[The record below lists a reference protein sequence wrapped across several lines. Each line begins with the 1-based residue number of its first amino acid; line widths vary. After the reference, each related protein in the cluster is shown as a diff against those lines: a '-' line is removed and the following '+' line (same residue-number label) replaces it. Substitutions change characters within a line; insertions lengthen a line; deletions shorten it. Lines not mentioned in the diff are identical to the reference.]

1 MGTAITRRLIERGF
15 KVHLYNRN
23 KSKLIGLEKGTIIDP
38 SPKDLANKCKFIIV
52 CVTDGESVKHVCFG
66 DKGIAKCSNSNLIVV
81 DLSTILPQDAI
92 YCSSKLKNNQ
102 ITYIQMP
109 VMGGP
114 DLAIEGRLLG
124 IASGNLNAFN
134 KFRKIAGHFTSNIVH
149 VSKSDGTA
157 NYFKLGL
164 NLSISQMAITLS
176 ESIVFI
182 KKAGIDPNM
191 FLEIFNK
198 THFSTGLSQIKGP
211 KMVANNFEPKFS
223 LKNMLKDIR
232 LLNESAKSLNASL
245 PFSSLADNI
254 YCAAL
259 NRGYGGLDYTGIIA
273 LLYDI
278 NKT

>member
-1 MGTAITRRLIERGF
+1 MGTAIAHRLIQLGYR
-15 KVHLYNRN
+15 VHFYNRS
-23 KSKLIGLEKGTIIDP
+23 KSKLIGLDKGSISDP
-38 SPKDLANKCKFIIV
+38 SPKDMADKCNFIIM
-52 CVTDGESVKHVCFG
+52 CVTDGESVKQICFG
-66 DKGIAKCSNSNLIVV
+66 DRGIAMSNNSNLIVA
-81 DLSTILPQDAI
+81 DLSTILPEDAI
-92 YCSSKLKNNQ
+92 YCSSKLKNRH

-114 DLAIEGRLLG
+114 DLAMEGRLLG
-124 IASGNLNAFN
+124 IASGNRIAFN
-134 KFRKIAGHFTSNIVH
+134 KFRKIAELITTNIVH

-157 NYFKLGL
+157 NYIKLGL
-164 NLSISQMAITLS
+164 NLSIAQMAVSLS

-182 KKAGIDPNM
+182 KKAGIDPKL
-191 FLEIFNK
+191 FLEILNK

-211 KMVANNFEPKFS
+211 KMLANNFEPKFS

-245 PFSSLADNI
+245 PFSSLADEI

-273 LLYDI
+273 LLYDL
-278 NKT
+278 NKI